1 MFGRSM
7 LGGLLAAFVAGC
19 GGNVPIPDPKPV
31 PKAAVPV
38 AVRVRVHP
46 ALIVSPKDAT
56 LGPDDTGLQL
66 ILTGGGET
74 PAEATWTATPKGVI
88 SVDAGGYVRAVGPGE
103 AVISARAGLATG
115 MATVKVADRS
125 GRAWDFGQDIV
136 PILTRGGCNAGGC
149 HGRKDG
155 QNGFKLSF
163 TGYDHEADFLAIS
176 RDATG
181 RRVSLLDPKSSL
193 VLTKATGTVG
203 HAGGLRLAATSDEA
217 KTLLAWIASGAPRN
231 QGKAHGAL
239 KSLTIEPGSLNLP
252 GPGVRQLRVEAT
264 YADGHRR
271 DVSRL
276 AAYTSLDDSSA
287 TVDVKGQVELRRRA
301 EVDLVVRYQDKV
313 VSLRVG
319 TPINPDLAYDF
330 KARPRA
336 NFIDDLLF
344 KRLECVK
351 VPPSSAAGDAAF
363 LRRVSLDLTGEQPS
377 PEQVRHYLADRDP
390 KKRTVLVDRLLASRD
405 FVRFWQLKFGD
416 LLAITSARLG
426 VNGADRYETWLAEKL
441 TANTPYDAMVR
452 ELLTATGNPAGFGE
466 GAANYALDSP
476 DPRVQAELSAQRFL
490 GLRIRCAQC
499 HDHPFD
505 VWTQDDYY
513 GLAAAF
519 AKVQGGGMGRMAVK
533 INPEGKVD
541 HPRTGKPA
549 LPRLLDGTPIE
560 VAAADD
566 PRKSLAAWITDP
578 KNTLFARAGAN
589 WTWSQF
595 FGKGIVDPPDDMS
608 RSNPAVHPGLLD
620 ALAGHFIEHKFDLRD
635 LVRTIATSE
644 AYALSSAT
652 VAGNEHDS
660 RFFSHQM
667 PRPLTAHQMADAI
680 AQATGVP
687 NQFADKLSARRAIE
701 IVDPARPSTILDAF
715 GRCNRTSGC
724 ASVAMPSLSLRQS
737 LLLIGGDVIESKI
750 TNLGGY
756 LTHMLELSPE
766 PDEVVENLYM
776 RTVCRA
782 PTDTERD
789 HWAAELKKD
798 PSMREAAEDLFWSL
812 LNSREFAFNH

>member
-1 MFGRSM
+1 MLGRSM
-7 LGGLLAAFVAGC
+7 LGGCLVALVTGC

-31 PKAAVPV
+31 PKAAVPT
-38 AVRVRVHP
+38 AVKVRILPPLV
-46 ALIVSPKDAT
+46 VSPKDAT
-56 LGPDDTGLQL
+56 LGPDDPGIQL
-66 ILTGGGET
+66 VFAGEGEV
-74 PAEATWTATPKGVI
+74 P
-88 SVDAGGYVRAVGPGE
+88 VDANWTSTPPGVVAVDARGYVRAVAPGE
-103 AVISARAGLATG
+103 AVVAVKAGLATG
-115 MATVKVADRS
+115 LATIKVADRS
-125 GRAWDFGQDIV
+125 GRPWDFGQDIV

-149 HGRKDG
+149 HGRKEG

-163 TGYDHEADFLAIS
+163 TGYDHEADFLAMT
-176 RDATG
+176 RDASG

-193 VLTKATGTVG
+193 VLTKATGTAG
-203 HAGGLRLAATSDEA
+203 HAGGPRLTATGDEA
-217 KTLLAWIASGAPRN
+217 KTLLAWIAAGAPRV
-231 QGKAHGAL
+231 QGKSHGVL
-239 KSLTIEPGSLNLP
+239 KSVAIEPRSLDLT
-252 GPGVRQLRVEAT
+252 GPGASQLRVEAT

-271 DVSRL
+271 DVTRL
-276 AAYTSLDDSSA
+276 ASYTSLDDSSA
-287 TVDVKGQVELRRRA
+287 SVDARGHVELKRRA

-319 TPINPDLAYDF
+319 TPINPGLVYDF

-344 KRLECVK
+344 KRLEGVK
-351 VPPSSAAGDAAF
+351 VPPSPTAGDAAF

-390 KKRTVLVDRLLASRD
+390 KKRTALVDRLLASRD

-426 VNGADRYETWLAEKL
+426 VGGASRYETWLAEKL
-441 TANTPYDAMVR
+441 AANTPYDAMVS
-452 ELLTATGNPAGFGE
+452 ELLSATGNPAAYEG

-476 DPRVQAELSAQRFL
+476 DPKVQAELAAQRFL
-490 GLRIRCAQC
+490 GQRIRCAQC

-505 VWTQDDYY
+505 IWTQDDYY
-513 GLAAAF
+513 GLAATF
-519 AKVQGGGMGRMAVK
+519 AKVQAGGMGKMAVR
-533 INPEGKVD
+533 INPQGKVD

-549 LPRLLDGTPIE
+549 VPRLLDGTPIE
-560 VAAADD
+560 VPADHD
-566 PRKSLAAWITDP
+566 PRKSLAAWMTDP
-578 KNTLFARAGAN
+578 KNTLFARASVN

-608 RSNPAVHPGLLD
+608 RSNPAVHPELLD
-620 ALAGHFIEHKFDLRD
+620 ALAAHFIGHKYDLRD
-635 LVRTIATSE
+635 LARTIATSE

-687 NQFADKLSARRAIE
+687 NQFADQTSARRAIE

-715 GRCNRTSGC
+715 GRCGRTNGC
-724 ASVAMPSLSLRQS
+724 ASVATPSLSLRQS

-756 LTHMLELSPE
+756 LTHMLELAPE
-766 PDEVVENLYM
+766 PDEVVENLYK

-782 PTDTERD
+782 PTDKERD